1 MNAQHEHEISN
12 AQHEHEISNAQHEH
26 ERQMRSMSVSLF
38 TARVLV
44 DELIRGGVRDV
55 CIAPGSRSTSLA
67 LAVSE
72 QPELRSHVLTDERS
86 MGFFALG
93 IARASFAPVAVVTT
107 SGTAAANLLPAVCE
121 ASFGGGA
128 LLLLTADRPPELR
141 DCAAPQTIDQSGL
154 FGSHARWS
162 TEVPILGETVEG
174 ARVLRSIASRA
185 VSSARAGA
193 GGPVHLNVPLREPFT
208 DLSFPSRERYP
219 VAARDGGRPF
229 TNVCGRVCPEA
240 NELDAIATVMS
251 TARRGVI
258 VCAGPELPAGE
269 IAALAARLGWPIV
282 ADPMSGLRFGAH
294 DRSHVVD
301 ACEPLLRD
309 ESLRAMLTPDCILR
323 FGLTPAPR
331 SLQRWLEEAW
341 PAEHFV
347 VTPDAD
353 AWPDPFRAASTVVR
367 AEPREFAAGLS
378 DSLAA
383 LAPATSVAAD
393 GGDNQWLERWRS
405 LSRIASAVL
414 DHAFDAE
421 SVLFDG
427 VVLRSVISALSSI
440 TGETGR
446 ANLVVGNSMPVRDA
460 DAFLASSGLR
470 LRIHASRGASGI
482 DGVLST
488 ALGIAAASGDP
499 TVLVIGDVS
508 LLHDAAALAFAAR
521 QRIALLVVVVN
532 NDGGGIFSFL
542 PLREQL
548 EASSDRT
555 GVFER
560 MFATPHGT
568 DFESVSGLGAHFF
581 ERVTSRDALDA
592 SIARGMAAAARD
604 PALVEVRTDR
614 DAGRIAHLAIVSSVQ
629 RAVLAELER
638 SAQACTSDRQPGL
651 SPYGDSNTGTVPL
664 FAGE

>member
-1 MNAQHEHEISN
+1 
-12 AQHEHEISNAQHEH
+12 
-26 ERQMRSMSVSLF
+26 MSVSLF

-44 DELIRGGVRDV
+44 DELLRGGVRDV

-67 LAVSE
+67 LAMSE
-72 QPELRSHVLTDERS
+72 QSELRSHVLTDERS

-93 IARASFAPVAVVTT
+93 IARATAAPVAVVTT

-121 ASFGGGA
+121 SSLGGGA
-128 LLLLTADRPPELR
+128 LVLLTADRPPELR
-141 DCAAPQTIDQSGL
+141 DCAAPQTIDQCGL

-162 TEVPILGETVEG
+162 SDVPTLGETVEA

-185 VSSARAGA
+185 IWSARSGA

-229 TNVCGRVCPEA
+229 TSVCGRVCPDTG
-240 NELDAIATVMS
+240 ELDAIARVMS

-258 VCAGPELPAGE
+258 VCAGPELPAAE
-269 IAALAARLGWPIV
+269 IAALAVRLGWPIV

-301 ACEPLLRD
+301 GCEPLLRD
-309 ESLRAMLTPDCILR
+309 ESLRAMLLPDCILR

-331 SLQRWLEEAW
+331 SLQRWLEDAW

-367 AEPREFAAGLS
+367 SGPREFAAGLS
-378 DSLAA
+378 SSLAA
-383 LAPATSVAAD
+383 LAPVAGGVAIDD
-393 GGDNQWLERWRS
+393 GGRSEWLERWRS
-405 LSRIASAVL
+405 LSRIASAAL
-414 DHAFDAE
+414 DHAFVRE

-427 VVLRSVISALSSI
+427 VVLRSVVSVLSEAAAK
-440 TGETGR
+440 TGG
-446 ANLVVGNSMPVRDA
+446 ANLVIGNSMPVRDA
-460 DAFLASSGLR
+460 DAFVVSSGVR
-470 LRIHASRGASGI
+470 LRVHASRGASGI

-488 ALGIAAASGDP
+488 ALGIAAASSDP

-508 LLHDAAALAFAAR
+508 LLHDAAALAFGAR
-521 QRIALLVVVVN
+521 ERIPLLVVVVN

-560 MFATPHGT
+560 MFTTPHGT
-568 DFESVSGLGAHFF
+568 DFERVSGLGAQFF
-581 ERVTSRDALDA
+581 ERVTTRDALDA
-592 SIARGMAAAARD
+592 SLARGVAAAACG
-604 PALVEVRTDR
+604 PALVEVRTDG
-614 DAGRIAHLAIVSSVQ
+614 DAGRTAHLAIVSSVQ
-629 RAVLAELER
+629 RAALEELER
-638 SAQACTSDRQPGL
+638 AARTCTSDRQPGP
-651 SPYGDSNTGTVPL
+651 SRCNDANTGTVP
-664 FAGE
+664 FPAGE